1 MKTLRLIFLGIAI
14 GLGAALLLPYLQE
27 EWSDTPETLQPQPEI
42 SVPENGIVSDAFSL
56 QLFRA
61 ALERSEEKGSVVVA
75 PLCTTEWLNDLAN
88 NFCGDAARKQIE
100 QLKPSSRDVNIHRCM
115 ELGAMLA
122 ADDSLHFA
130 PNDAFVLRVPFA
142 RNFPFASELFFS
154 LSGEM
159 SHPPTRKTNLIS
171 PETRL
176 MGAMATE
183 IQAQWLRPFYTADT
197 KKDDFNNAD
206 GRMPQVDMM
215 RCRNAFRVAQAND
228 GSWQAAALF
237 LAAAKEDKGKAPL
250 ALIVILPQGDTRAFA
265 QQLTPEQLSAI
276 RESLVKA
283 PYTDTKV
290 TLPRMS
296 IRPVADDISPLL
308 QQVGVTAPFDI
319 RQADFT
325 PMFSDKIAMNGVV
338 EYLSLLFEESPEQ
351 HPKDSSI
358 EQEGGMDFTV
368 NRPFIWI
375 LGDLTT
381 DTPPYA
387 MGMVENL

>member
-14 GLGAALLLPYLQE
+14 GLSTALLLPYLQE

-61 ALERSEEKGSVVVA
+61 ALERSEEKGAVVVA
-75 PLCTTEWLNDLAN
+75 PLCTTEWLNDLN
-88 NFCGDAARKQIE
+88 NFCGDNVRKQIE
-100 QLKPSSRDVNIHRCM
+100 QLKLCSCDVNVHRCM

-122 ADDSLHFA
+122 ADDSLHFT
-130 PNDAFVLRVPFA
+130 PNDSFLLRVPFA
-142 RNFPFASELFFS
+142 RNFPFASELFYSFP
-154 LSGEM
+154 GEM

-183 IQAQWLRPFYTADT
+183 MQTAWLRPFYTADT
-197 KKDDFNNAD
+197 QKEDFNSAD
-206 GRMPQVDMM
+206 GRIPRVDMM

-237 LAAAKEDKGKAPL
+237 LATAKEDKGKAPL
-250 ALIVILPQGDTRAFA
+250 ALIVILPQGDTRVFA

-283 PYTDTKV
+283 PYADAKV
-290 TLPRMS
+290 TLPRMA
-296 IRPVADDISPLL
+296 ICPQADDISPLL

-319 RQADFT
+319 RQADFS
-325 PMFSDKIAMNGVV
+325 PLFSDKIALNGVV
-338 EYLSLLFEESPEQ
+338 EYLSLLFAESPEQ

-358 EQEGGMDFTV
+358 EQDGGMDFTV

>member
-14 GLGAALLLPYLQE
+14 GLGAALLLPHLQE
-27 EWSDTPETLQPQPEI
+27 QWSDTPETLQPQPEI
-42 SVPENGIVSDAFSL
+42 SVPENGIAGDAFSL
-56 QLFRA
+56 KLFQTA
-61 ALERSEEKGSVVVA
+61 IAQNGEKGSVVVA
-75 PLCTTEWLNDLAN
+75 PLGTTEWLLDLAN
-88 NFCGDAARKQIE
+88 NFCGDAVRKKIE
-100 QLKPSSRDVNIHRCM
+100 QLKLYSSDVNIHHCVEM
-115 ELGAMLA
+115 GAMLA
-122 ADDSLHFA
+122 VDDSLHFS
-130 PNDAFVLRVPFA
+130 PNESFVVRVPFA

-154 LSGEM
+154 FPREM
-159 SHPPTRKTNLIS
+159 SHPANYNNNLIS

-176 MGAMATE
+176 MGAMATGM
-183 IQAQWLRPFYTADT
+183 QATWLRPFYTADT
-197 KKDDFNNAD
+197 KKEDFNNAD

-215 RCRNAFRVAQAND
+215 RCRNAFRIAQAND

-237 LAAAKEDKGKAPL
+237 LAADKEDKGKSPL
-250 ALIVILPQGDTRAFA
+250 ALIVILPQGDTRSFA
-265 QQLTPEQLSAI
+265 EQLTPEQLSAI

-283 PYTDTKV
+283 PYADAKV
-290 TLPRMS
+290 TLPRMA
-296 IRPVADDISPLL
+296 IRPVATDISPRL
-308 QQVGVTAPFDI
+308 QQIGVTAPFDI
-319 RQADFT
+319 RQADFS
-325 PMFSDKIAMNGVV
+325 PLFSDKIALNGVV

-358 EQEGGMDFTV
+358 EQEGGMEFTV

>member
-27 EWSDTPETLQPQPEI
+27 QWSDTPETLQPQPEI
-42 SVPENGIVSDAFSL
+42 TVPENGIVSDAFSL
-56 QLFRA
+56 HLFQTA
-61 ALERSEEKGSVVVA
+61 IEQNAEKGAVVVA

-88 NFCGDAARKQIE
+88 NFCGDAVRKQIE
-100 QLKPSSRDVNIHRCM
+100 QLKPCSRDVNIHRCM

-122 ADDSLHFA
+122 ADDSLHFT
-130 PNDAFVLRVPFA
+130 PNDSFVVRVPFA

-154 LSGEM
+154 FSGEM
-159 SHPPTRKTNLIS
+159 SHPPTRKANLIS

-183 IQAQWLRPFYTADT
+183 IQATWLRPFYSADT

-237 LAAAKEDKGKAPL
+237 LAPAKEDKEKAPL

-283 PYTDTKV
+283 PYADAKV
-290 TLPRMS
+290 TLPRMA
-296 IRPVADDISPLL
+296 ICPQADDISPLL
-308 QQVGVTAPFDI
+308 QQVGVTAPFNI
-319 RQADFT
+319 RQADFS
-325 PMFSDKIAMNGVV
+325 PLFSDKIALNGVV
-338 EYLSLLFEESPEQ
+338 EYLSLLFAESPEQ

-358 EQEGGMDFTV
+358 EQDGGMDFTV

>member
-56 QLFRA
+56 KLFQTA
-61 ALERSEEKGSVVVA
+61 IEQNGEKGAVVVA
-75 PLCTTEWLNDLAN
+75 PLCTTEWLNDLN
-88 NFCGDAARKQIE
+88 NFCGDAVRKQIE
-100 QLKPSSRDVNIHRCM
+100 QLKPCSRDVNIHRCM
-115 ELGAMLA
+115 ELGTMLA
-122 ADDSLHFA
+122 ADDSLHFT
-130 PNDAFVLRVPFA
+130 PNESFVIRLPFA
-142 RNFPFASELFFS
+142 RNFPFASELFF
-154 LSGEM
+154 GFPRDM
-159 SHPPTRKTNLIS
+159 RHPANYNTNLIS

-176 MGAMATE
+176 MGAVATGM
-183 IQAQWLRPFYTADT
+183 QAEWLRPFYTADT
-197 KKDDFNNAD
+197 KKEDFNNAD
-206 GRMPQVDMM
+206 GRMPRVDMM

-237 LAAAKEDKGKAPL
+237 LAADKNDKGKSPL

-276 RESLVKA
+276 REALVKA
-283 PYTDTKV
+283 PYADAKV
-290 TLPRMS
+290 TLPRMV
-296 IRPVADDISPLL
+296 IHPVAADISPLL
-308 QQVGVTAPFDI
+308 QQLGVTAPFDI

-325 PMFSDKIAMNGVV
+325 PLFSDKIAMNGVV
-338 EYLSLLFEESPEQ
+338 GYLSLLFAESPEQ
-351 HPKDSSI
+351 HHKDSSI
-358 EQEGGMDFTV
+358 EQDGGLDFNV

-381 DTPPYA
+381 DAPPYA